1 MVAPPMTWLSPAPR
15 RLQRSRRVA
24 RGVRTSRL
32 SCLPRL
38 SRPLVVAL
46 SVAQLLAPANVHATA
61 LAMPAMHA
69 AVQGAP
75 PPCPKDPTAA
85 PPSEALALK
94 NAAQEMRAAES
105 HIKASRLFR
114 DAVEELPDCA
124 TYADERLLWS
134 LWAIESFDRAGVA
147 DESGDLLRATED
159 AVAKIEASPNGDLM
173 SDYPRLVAARDRMRG
188 SASPQESAPVSP
200 QEQAPGQRT
209 PLATRLGIGLMA
221 SGGTLVVAGTIV
233 SGIYSARANRL
244 TDRLAGGGGIYE
256 QWAAAD
262 CGATAEAG
270 EASACAG
277 LRDARAD
284 IRREGVAVNRVVITS
299 LVLVAIGS
307 AVVLAGLGSY
317 LHGRKTTRR
326 AHARLRVVPTFGG
339 LSLSG
344 TF

>member
-1 MVAPPMTWLSPAPR
+1 MTWLSPAPR

-24 RGVRTSRL
+24 RGRL
-32 SCLPRL
+32 FRLPDL
-38 SRPLVVAL
+38 PDLLDLLVMAL
-46 SVAQLLAPANVHATA
+46 SVAQVLAPTSVHAMPMMPTM
-61 LAMPAMHA
+61 LAAPAVHA
-69 AVQGAP
+69 MQAPP
-75 PPCPKDPTAA
+75 PPCPEDPTAT

-105 HIKASRLFR
+105 YVKASRLFR

-134 LWAIESFDRAGVA
+134 LWAIETFDKAGVA
-147 DESGDLLRATED
+147 DESGELLHATED
-159 AVAKIEASPNGDLM
+159 AVTRIEASPNGRLM
-173 SDYPRLVAARDRMRG
+173 PDYPRLVAARDRMRDT
-188 SASPQESAPVSP
+188 APRRP
-200 QEQAPGQRT
+200 FMRAPRAT
-209 PLATRLGIGLMA
+209 NPNRAPLATRLGVGLMA
-221 SGGTLVVAGTIV
+221 SGGPLVLAGTIV
-233 SGIYSARANRL
+233 AGVYSARANRL

-256 QWAAAD
+256 QWAAAG
-262 CGATAEAG
+262 CGPTAEAG

-307 AVVLAGLGSY
+307 AIVLAGLGSY
-317 LHGRKTTRR
+317 LHGRNTARR
-326 AHARLRVVPTFGG
+326 GHARVRMVPTFGG

-344 TF
+344 SF